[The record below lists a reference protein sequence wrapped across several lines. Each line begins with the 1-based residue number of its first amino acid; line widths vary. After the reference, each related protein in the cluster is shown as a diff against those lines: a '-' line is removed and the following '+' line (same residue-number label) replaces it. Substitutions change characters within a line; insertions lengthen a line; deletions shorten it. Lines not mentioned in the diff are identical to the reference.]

1 MTGQIAGSRMKIFE
15 SAHIYEISAGHLV
28 GLQCTDDTWCFTFER
43 DLAIESY
50 AGWKIIEHDFGGK
63 LLLGSADL
71 ESSPDPLGRM
81 NEMLGEATCEAISFN
96 QMSDAV
102 RLEFFTTDTR
112 LSLELFKASTTR
124 ANFKIIY
131 HGVEETDI

>member
-1 MTGQIAGSRMKIFE
+1 MTAQSADRVMQIFE

-28 GLQCTDDTWCFTFER
+28 GLQRRDDSWRFTFDR
-43 DLAIESY
+43 DLVVESY
-50 AGWKIIEHDFGGK
+50 AGWKLIEHDFGGK
-63 LLLGSADL
+63 LLLGSVDL